1 MPPGSITM
9 TSITMTSI
17 TNGFNSTRM
26 PAASSEPKVIA
37 STRKATRMPMDLPV
51 SIALAALAELP
62 LAAFCWLLAD
72 RYPQRTETQRN

>member
-51 SIALAALAELP
+51 SIALAELP